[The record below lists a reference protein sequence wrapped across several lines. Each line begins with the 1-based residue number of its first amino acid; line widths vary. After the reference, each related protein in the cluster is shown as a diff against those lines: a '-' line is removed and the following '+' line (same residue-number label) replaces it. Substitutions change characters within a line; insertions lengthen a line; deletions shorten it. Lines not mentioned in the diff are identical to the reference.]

1 MQKSEEGQNL
11 GNAAKQS
18 ILPAAGTVLN
28 EAASRV
34 KQGGSG
40 KKKRKKL
47 RRSTVAP
54 SRSKKRKHSN
64 SEADSDFSVEDE
76 PKKSIKYNF

>member
-1 MQKSEEGQNL
+1 MWR
-11 GNAAKQS
+11 NAAKQS

-28 EAASRV
+28 EAANRV

-47 RRSTVAP
+47 RRSTVYKAP
-54 SRSKKRKHSN
+54 SRTKKRKHCD
-64 SEADSDFSVEDE
+64 SETESDFEVKVE
-76 PKKSIKYNF
+76 PKKSFKDNF